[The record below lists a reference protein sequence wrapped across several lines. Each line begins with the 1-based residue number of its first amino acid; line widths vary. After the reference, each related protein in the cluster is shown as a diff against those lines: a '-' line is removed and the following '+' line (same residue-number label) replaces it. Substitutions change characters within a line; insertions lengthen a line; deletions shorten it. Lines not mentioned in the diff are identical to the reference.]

1 MNRTPAVPW
10 CPPTLWIALV
20 KIVFAGPGATVARL
34 LISGYVAECPIRPRT
49 ETITMIIE
57 KIASTP

>member
-1 MNRTPAVPW
+1 MNAAMYPDADQSDTSSPTMNRTPAVPW

-34 LISGYVAECPIRPRT
+34 LISG
-49 ETITMIIE
+49 
-57 KIASTP
+57 